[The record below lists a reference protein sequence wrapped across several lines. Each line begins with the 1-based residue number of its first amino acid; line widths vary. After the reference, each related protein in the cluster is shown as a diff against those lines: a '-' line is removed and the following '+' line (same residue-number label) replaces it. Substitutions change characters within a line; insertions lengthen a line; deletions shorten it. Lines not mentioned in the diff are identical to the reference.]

1 MNKSLLTLC
10 LLISVSATAS
20 NLNGKFIAKE
30 VGQLTIV
37 TNEKE
42 YRSGYKFLSIF
53 NSYGLV
59 YSDNCP
65 GVSCKFYLATTHSPK
80 IDGFDGSLWP
90 EGKGSSGDGRWI
102 ESKGVVSLYTKG
114 TPTFSIPGQPNE
126 FIGIIQNSA
135 GATGYGSHS
144 FYVIDT
150 KTGAVGKKGLN
161 WGENKWDSDVEF
173 IQLNPSKENDSCFL
187 CIW

>member
-1 MNKSLLTLC
+1 MNKLLLVIC
-10 LLISVSATAS
+10 LLISASATAS

-42 YRSGYKFLSIF
+42 HRSGYKFLSIF

-59 YSDNCP
+59 YSDNCL

-80 IDGFDGSLWP
+80 IDGFDGMLWP

-102 ESKGVVSLYTKG
+102 ESKGIVSLYTKG